1 MANSPGG
8 FSEQGMSE
16 ARIPDAQGNLR
27 GPGEQPAQ
35 YAAGAAGFDAFAQQ
49 SATPASEVGS
59 AEHVSSEHCAVGNSG
74 SEHSGSEYSAAQ
86 PTGEPVETSA
96 GNAAGSVDYEEGY
109 GEESAV
115 YEAQA
120 EDSRSMR
127 AMSRIIPGWNI
138 IGEVGE
144 NGTTRTLTRI
154 DPKSAFKLA
163 AMFSVAL
170 FLVWLVA
177 MLIVWF
183 LLVITG
189 IWGKANGMLGDI
201 SGGSVIGTGMYFGV
215 VVGWGLLEI
224 VVVTLLAPV
233 MAAVY
238 NACASLVG
246 GLRVTFDR

>member
-1 MANSPGG
+1 MADSPGG

-27 GPGEQPAQ
+27 APGEQPAQ

-49 SATPASEVGS
+49 SATPASEAGS
-59 AEHVSSEHCAVGNSG
+59 AEHVSAEHASSEHGAVGNSG
-74 SEHSGSEYSAAQ
+74 SEHSGPEYSAAQ

-96 GNAAGSVDYEEGY
+96 GN
-109 GEESAV
+109 
-115 YEAQA
+115 EAQP

-154 DPKSAFKLA
+154 DPKSAFKLG